1 MKNRPIIAVVD
12 DDEDDLFLIQE
23 AFKACL
29 KEEKVV
35 LANSGQ
41 DLLAQLET
49 LPILPSFLLLD
60 LNMPRMSGFELLG
73 KLRADARYNLMPI
86 LVFSTSSAQP
96 DIDRAYE
103 LGANSYVKKPSSFDD
118 YKSVVEDLCNFW
130 LHVASTPSSRF
141 LP

>member
-1 MKNRPIIAVVD
+1 MRNRPVIAVVD

-23 AFKACL
+23 AFKVCL

-35 LANSGQ
+35 IASSGM
-41 DLLAQLET
+41 DLLSRLET

-60 LNMPRMSGFELLG
+60 LNMPLMSGFEVLAT
-73 KLRADARYNLMPI
+73 LRADPRYNLMPVLI
-86 LVFSTSSAQP
+86 FSTSNEQP

-103 LGANSYVKKPSSFDD
+103 LGANSYVKKPSSFND

-130 LHVASTPSSRF
+130 LRIASTPSSRIYQ
-141 LP
+141 